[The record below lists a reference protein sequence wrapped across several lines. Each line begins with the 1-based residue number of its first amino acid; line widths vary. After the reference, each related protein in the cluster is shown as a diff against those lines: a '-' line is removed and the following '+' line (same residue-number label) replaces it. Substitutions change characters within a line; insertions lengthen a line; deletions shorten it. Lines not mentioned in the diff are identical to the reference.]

1 MVFKLLNGVY
11 RVGDRRLVNS
21 VAAII
26 VTQKPYAGYNKNI
39 LEFKFT
45 LLDSL
50 GFWKSLSYSYV
61 CVCICVCIRMC
72 GCPQGNK

>member
-50 GFWKSLSYSYV
+50 KHT
-61 CVCICVCIRMC
+61 
-72 GCPQGNK
+72 